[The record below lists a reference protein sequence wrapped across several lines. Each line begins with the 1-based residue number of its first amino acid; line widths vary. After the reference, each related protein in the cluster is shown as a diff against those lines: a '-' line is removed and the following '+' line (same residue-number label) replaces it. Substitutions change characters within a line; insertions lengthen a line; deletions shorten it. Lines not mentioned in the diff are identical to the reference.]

1 MSTRHGVAEPEV
13 GQLVFQAVGTLAFDD
28 LDDCAAF
35 PAPKGYARHVA
46 CSSKYG
52 VTCFADGGGVRV
64 IETAALVAHAASTK
78 EKMPREQLC
87 PPDAFATI
95 AIPDVSC
102 VAFSPCETILAV
114 CVGPQV
120 RFLETRALVA
130 CAREPTAAPTPEP
143 FAVASLGADES
154 SDRVRDFLWQP
165 GGAGGG
171 LAYLALAGPEDSDD
185 GKLFVGTAGADD
197 GVDIADRVVAVAMAP
212 ARRRKSRRRVHP
224 GRRVGDGG
232 GRRRLR
238 QAQGQGPRRGD
249 ARRRDREDRRR
260 RRRGGGG
267 RGGTRVWP
275 AAGTRAHR
283 RGEGARRPGPAPRP
297 RARRR
302 HPDGFELLGR
312 RLPAAGARV
321 HAAGGDVRHRRRRDD
336 GAARA
341 LPARAD
347 RATVGRGARLAPK
360 GLG

>member
-130 CAREPTAAPTPEP
+130 SASSTPER
-143 FAVASLGADES
+143 ATDEAARS
-154 SDRVRDFLWQP
+154 
-165 GGAGGG
+165 
-171 LAYLALAGPEDSDD
+171 LALNLAA
-185 GKLFVGTAGADD
+185 FGT
-197 GVDIADRVVAVAMAP
+197 
-212 ARRRKSRRRVHP
+212 KSRSSRSS
-224 GRRVGDGG
+224 
-232 GRRRLR
+232 
-238 QAQGQGPRRGD
+238 GQPRGYASR
-249 ARRRDREDRRR
+249 
-260 RRRGGGG
+260 
-267 RGGTRVWP
+267 
-275 AAGTRAHR
+275 
-283 RGEGARRPGPAPRP
+283 
-297 RARRR
+297 
-302 HPDGFELLGR
+302 
-312 RLPAAGARV
+312 
-321 HAAGGDVRHRRRRDD
+321 
-336 GAARA
+336 
-341 LPARAD
+341 
-347 RATVGRGARLAPK
+347 
-360 GLG
+360 